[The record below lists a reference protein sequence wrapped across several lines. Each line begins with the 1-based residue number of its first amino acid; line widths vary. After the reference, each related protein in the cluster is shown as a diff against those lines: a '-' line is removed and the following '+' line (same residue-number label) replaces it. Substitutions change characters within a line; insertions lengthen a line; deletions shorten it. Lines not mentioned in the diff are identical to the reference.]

1 MLLLLENVVV
11 EQMKMTS
18 LTTTC
23 QIRDSLIFFFYAII
37 YDSSMLEN
45 GVIYFVTIKFQTN
58 NTSAKQQKRLVT
70 TFFISW
76 GWRVLFCNL
85 SGSLHS
91 GQMELEIIFLSSLQ
105 KLQVTYFSYNLVLLI
120 HMYNVYDIGIYQ
132 TFVH

>member
-1 MLLLLENVVV
+1 MSLLLLENVVV

-23 QIRDSLIFFFYAII
+23 QIRDSLIFFFYAIV
-37 YDSSMLEN
+37 YGDSSMLEN

-76 GWRVLFCNL
+76 RVVGEYYF
-85 SGSLHS
+85 
-91 GQMELEIIFLSSLQ
+91 
-105 KLQVTYFSYNLVLLI
+105 VTCQAL
-120 HMYNVYDIGIYQ
+120 
-132 TFVH
+132 

>member
-1 MLLLLENVVV
+1 MLLLLLENVVV

-58 NTSAKQQKRLVT
+58 NTSAKQ
-70 TFFISW
+70 
-76 GWRVLFCNL
+76 
-85 SGSLHS
+85 
-91 GQMELEIIFLSSLQ
+91 
-105 KLQVTYFSYNLVLLI
+105 
-120 HMYNVYDIGIYQ
+120 
-132 TFVH
+132 